1 MEIQNLNLTEDFMKN
16 GKDAID
22 YMQQMIDDLNLITG
36 ERKNFGKEAATK
48 LEHISQDMFKNMN
61 DLSEIIYYYGD
72 I

>member
-48 LEHISQDMFKNMN
+48 LEH
-61 DLSEIIYYYGD
+61 E
-72 I
+72 